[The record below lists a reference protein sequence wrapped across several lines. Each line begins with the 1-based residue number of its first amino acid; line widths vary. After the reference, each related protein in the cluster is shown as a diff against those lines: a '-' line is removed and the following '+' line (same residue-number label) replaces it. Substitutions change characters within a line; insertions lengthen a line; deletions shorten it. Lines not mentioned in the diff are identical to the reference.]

1 MINSNIQKAIL
12 FIDAQIAD
20 YQTLAAGVE
29 AGTEVIILDA
39 TKDGISQITEELANR
54 RDITGV
60 HIVSHGAPGCVYL
73 GNAQLSLDTLSKYAQ
88 QLKQWFVA
96 RESVSPSLFLYGCQ
110 VAAGDAGTE
119 FIAKLRT
126 LSGANIAASANLTGN
141 AALGGDW
148 ELEVALGE
156 GNFASAFTPE
166 MMANYASVL
175 LLSSSWSEVEKSL
188 EDANVSISATAQK
201 ALQDILDTLKPLT
214 FEILADSI
222 TATYNGAGSLADI
235 LKSVGVPTT
244 TASPILTGS
253 INNPSLI
260 IGALNTDQP
269 TYKFTGTVSEKQV
282 EFGVTK
288 DKVTAKYTGDI
299 SLADLLKTVGVTD
312 TQGSAILTGSITAP
326 SLTVDTSKPN
336 SAYSFSGAISGKTV
350 TFDYQKGQALKV
362 TYTGDV
368 SLADLLKTV
377 GVTDTQES
385 AILTGSITAPSLT
398 VDTSKPTTAYSF
410 SGAISGKTV
419 TFDYQKGQALK
430 VT

>member
-12 FIDAQIAD
+12 FIDAKIAD

-54 RDITGV
+54 HAISGV

-73 GNAQLSLDTLSKYAQ
+73 GNAQLSLNTLSKYAQ

-96 RESVSPSLFLYGCQ
+96 DERASSSLFLYGCQ

-126 LSGANIAASANLTGN
+126 LIGANIAASANLTGN

-156 GNFASAFTPE
+156 GKFASAFTPE
-166 MMANYASVL
+166 VMANYASVL
-175 LLSSSWSEVEKSL
+175 LLSSSLSEVEKSL
-188 EDANVSISATAQK
+188 ADAKVSISATAKK

-214 FEILADSI
+214 FEIKADSI

-235 LKSVGVPTT
+235 LKSVGVSTT

-253 INNPSLI
+253 INNPSLT
-260 IGALNTDQP
+260 IGALNTDNL
-269 TYKFTGTVSEKQV
+269 TYT
-282 EFGVTK
+282 
-288 DKVTAKYTGDI
+288 
-299 SLADLLKTVGVTD
+299 
-312 TQGSAILTGSITAP
+312 
-326 SLTVDTSKPN
+326 
-336 SAYSFSGAISGKTV
+336 FSGEISGKTV
-350 TFDYQKGQALKV
+350 TFDYQKGQELKV
-362 TYTGDV
+362 AYTGD
-368 SLADLLKTV
+368 
-377 GVTDTQES
+377 
-385 AILTGSITAPSLT
+385 
-398 VDTSKPTTAYSF
+398 
-410 SGAISGKTV
+410 IS
-419 TFDYQKGQALK
+419 
-430 VT
+430 

>member
-12 FIDAQIAD
+12 FIDAKIAD

-54 RDITGV
+54 HAISGV

-73 GNAQLSLDTLSKYAQ
+73 GNAQLSLNTLSKYAQ

-96 RESVSPSLFLYGCQ
+96 DERASSSLFLYGCQ

-126 LSGANIAASANLTGN
+126 LIGANIAASANLTGN

-156 GNFASAFTPE
+156 GKFASAFTPE
-166 MMANYASVL
+166 VMANYASVL
-175 LLSSSWSEVEKSL
+175 LLSSSLSEVEKSL
-188 EDANVSISATAQK
+188 ADAKVSISATAKK

-214 FEILADSI
+214 FEIKADSI

-235 LKSVGVPTT
+235 LKSVGVSTT

-253 INNPSLI
+253 INNPSLT
-260 IGALNTDQP
+260 IGALNTDNP
-269 TYKFTGTVSEKQV
+269 TYTFSGAISEKTVKFDYQKGQ
-282 EFGVTK
+282 EL
-288 DKVTAKYTGDI
+288 KVAYTGDI

-312 TQGSAILTGSITAP
+312 TQGSALLTGSITAP
-326 SLTVDTSKPN
+326 SLTVDSSKSP
-336 SAYSFSGAISGKTV
+336 SAYKFSGAISGKTV
-350 TFDYQKGQALKV
+350 TFDYQKGQELKV
-362 TYTGDV
+362 AYTGDI
-368 SLADLLKTV
+368 SLADLLKT
-377 GVTDTQES
+377 
-385 AILTGSITAPSLT
+385 
-398 VDTSKPTTAYSF
+398 
-410 SGAISGKTV
+410 
-419 TFDYQKGQALK
+419 
-430 VT
+430 